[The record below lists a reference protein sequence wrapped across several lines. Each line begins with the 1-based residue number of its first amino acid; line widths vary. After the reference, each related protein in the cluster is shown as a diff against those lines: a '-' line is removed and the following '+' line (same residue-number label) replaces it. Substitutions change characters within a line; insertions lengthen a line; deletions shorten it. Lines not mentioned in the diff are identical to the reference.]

1 MIATA
6 NAEVGSALPE
16 LKIQAKNLSHR
27 TDRNFE
33 QNIHDDSTA
42 QKLGFKRGFVAGGQ
56 TMAWISKMLVNYFGE
71 SIFTT
76 GKLQATYVAPV
87 FEDDDV
93 VIGGVVKE
101 RVPEDGGVRLVCDIW
116 LEKADGAKAIAG
128 TASAVVK

>member
-1 MIATA
+1 MNATVA
-6 NAEVGSALPE
+6 TPVGSPLPE
-16 LKIQAKNLSHR
+16 LRIHATNVSAR

-42 QKLGFKRGFVAGGQ
+42 QRLGFRRGFVAGGQ
-56 TMAWISKMLVNYFGE
+56 TQAWLGKVIVDYFGAA
-71 SIFTT
+71 IFTT
-76 GKLQATYVAPV
+76 GRDQTTYIAPV

-116 LEKADGAKAIAG
+116 LEKADGARAIAG
-128 TASAVVK
+128 SVSAVVR